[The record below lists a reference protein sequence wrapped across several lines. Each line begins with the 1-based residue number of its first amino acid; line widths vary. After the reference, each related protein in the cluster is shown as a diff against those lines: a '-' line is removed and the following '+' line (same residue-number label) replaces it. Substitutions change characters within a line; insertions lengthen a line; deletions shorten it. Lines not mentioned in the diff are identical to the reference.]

1 VEKSL
6 EAASFERRPDGG
18 RATDEVHGRRNSRA
32 AEERRYERM
41 NRFLLIDGN
50 AGNFQ
55 LKVRFQHGGS
65 RVLPAADYGVEKQVA
80 LE

>member
-1 VEKSL
+1 
-6 EAASFERRPDGG
+6 
-18 RATDEVHGRRNSRA
+18 
-32 AEERRYERM
+32 M
-41 NRFLLIDGN
+41 NRFPLIDGN

-80 LE
+80 FGVICREIFPFG